1 MESLIPKNQ
10 KKNDHEIYFK
20 GISNSSIKFVV
31 SNSQKKK
38 KKSWNLFER
47 NFQYP
52 NLKNDHKRN
61 CFKGIS
67 IPQLILGTP
76 IPKNQNIIICY
87 SFYKEANNGKN
98 FVFAHLVSQQKR

>member
-1 MESLIPKNQ
+1 M
-10 KKNDHEIYFK
+10 
-20 GISNSSIKFVV
+20 
-31 SNSQKKK
+31 
-38 KKSWNLFER
+38 FER

-98 FVFAHLVSQQKR
+98 FVFAHLVSQQKRKKKGLIFAKRHGSLTHP

>member
-1 MESLIPKNQ
+1 M
-10 KKNDHEIYFK
+10 
-20 GISNSSIKFVV
+20 
-31 SNSQKKK
+31 
-38 KKSWNLFER
+38 FER

-52 NLKNDHKRN
+52 NLKNDQKRN

-98 FVFAHLVSQQKR
+98 FVFGHLVSQQKRGKKRLDFCKKIISLKNKIKLKLSQIPST